1 VEEQVK
7 RTALKRKTALTR
19 RTSIKRVSAK
29 RKVINAARSTFV
41 RDQLAKRTM
50 CEAGDRWT
58 TTGLSSPCT
67 GTATE
72 MHEPLTR
79 ARAPGAE
86 TILSEANSVAVCHAC
101 HLYIHSHPAAA
112 TLVGLLVSGKPGLQ

>member
-1 VEEQVK
+1 MK